1 MSLPQSSCWSAMPFL
16 HHFVLF
22 RCSWF
27 SQGIPQQPSG
37 SSPLHSWGHVGVWG
51 WLITYYPSLPLEASK
66 LLRHRQRRPG
76 AGDKNVRSIAHQ
88 VRLENTARR
97 GSQLALKTSH
107 TDLPGLPTWN
117 CSPTLCKSKFG
128 PRKLLENTESLSLK
142 EASQKVRQEGTVL
155 HVV

>member
-1 MSLPQSSCWSAMPFL
+1 M
-16 HHFVLF
+16 
-22 RCSWF
+22 
-27 SQGIPQQPSG
+27 
-37 SSPLHSWGHVGVWG
+37 
-51 WLITYYPSLPLEASK
+51 ITYDPSLALQASK

-76 AGDKNVRSIAHQ
+76 AGDKNVHSIAHQ

-107 TDLPGLPTWN
+107 TDLPGVPTWK
-117 CSPTLCKSKFG
+117 CSPTLCKSKFS